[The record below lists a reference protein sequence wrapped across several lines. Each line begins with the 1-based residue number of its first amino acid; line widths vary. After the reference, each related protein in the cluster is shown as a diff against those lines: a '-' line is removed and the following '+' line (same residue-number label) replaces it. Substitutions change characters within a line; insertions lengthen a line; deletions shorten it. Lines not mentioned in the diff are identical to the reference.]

1 MIRIILYFLLSAF
14 FISCSNE
21 PQGRIVARYKDNSLS
36 QSALL
41 SMMPKDYALAD
52 SADIANSIITQW
64 IEAEWMK
71 EISKDASW
79 TPENELQIEQYKLA
93 LQFQNW
99 KDQWI
104 TEKLDTSVKSEEILL
119 LRNQIGDTL
128 NSITSGEL
136 KDMILQA
143 RKNQLLSDYQQQSIE
158 DGKKA
163 GLIMIGEQAK

>member
-14 FISCSNE
+14 IISCSNE
-21 PQGRIVARYKDNSLS
+21 PQGRIVGRYKDISLS

-99 KDQWI
+99 KDQWV

-128 NSITSGEL
+128 NSITSSEL

-143 RKNQLLSDYQQQSIE
+143 RRNSCFPIIKHRSLKE
-158 DGKKA
+158 GKRR
-163 GLIMIGEQAK
+163 G